1 VLKDA
6 IEPLETI
13 YAQSEM
19 SRRLLWSN
27 ASAQG
32 CNGIRG
38 RQMGAGISRIKE
50 NLMKIYNH
58 SLQPCCL

>member
-6 IEPLETI
+6 IELLETI
-13 YAQSEM
+13 YAQSEV

-32 CNGIRG
+32 RNGIRG
-38 RQMGAGISRIKE
+38 RQVGAIVSRIKE
-50 NLMKIYNH
+50 NVM
-58 SLQPCCL
+58 